1 MNMVEKVA
9 RAIDDAACKHTG
21 EKSMF
26 NIASEDEIE
35 FINALAHAA
44 IEAMREPNE
53 GMIEAGAWETSSG
66 KIIGSNGANNCYRSM
81 IDAALKE

>member
-9 RAIDDAACKHTG
+9 RAINSKAGDLSGC
-21 EKSMF
+21 
-26 NIASEDEIE
+26 EDEFDTNKE
-35 FINALAHAA
+35 GRLFILKLARVA

-53 GMIEAGAWETSSG
+53 EMIKAFEDC
-66 KIIGSNGANNCYRSM
+66 NCRVYEGEYPHM